1 MEIPNRTARRDV
13 TTRNRVPLF
22 AFLCAVSIL
31 FWWHSLV
38 MTLRLALANDAYTHI
53 LLILPVSVALIYLDS
68 QLLASNPQ
76 DSEYGD
82 SKVLRIDPRPSLRI
96 GAALLVLALL
106 MGGYARWGMT
116 ATVDDVR
123 LSLGM
128 FALVTWWI
136 ASVLFC
142 FGAKT
147 FQSFLFP
154 LCFLFLVVPIPEFAL
169 SWIVEFLQQQSAVA
183 ARIMFRAVRVPVT
196 QDGIMLSVPGLDIE
210 VARECSSIRSS
221 LMLVV
226 TTMVL
231 AHLFLRSWWRKALL
245 VLAAIPLSL
254 AKNGLRIF
262 TIAELGT
269 RVDPGFLDGKL
280 HHHGGIVFFGIAVVA
295 VVVLLW
301 ILRRTEF
308 RMPWRHPAPLPE

>member
-1 MEIPNRTARRDV
+1 MEILNRNARRNM
-13 TTRNRVPLF
+13 TTRNRVPPF

-38 MTLRLALANDAYTHI
+38 MTLRLALANNAYNHI
-53 LLILPVSVALIYLDS
+53 LLILPLSVALIYF
-68 QLLASNPQ
+68 
-76 DSEYGD
+76 DSEHRD
-82 SKVLRIDPRPSLRI
+82 SKALRIDPQPSPRI
-96 GAALLVLALL
+96 GVALLVLALL
-106 MGGYARWGMT
+106 IGGYARWGMA

-136 ASVLFC
+136 AAVLFC
-142 FGAKT
+142 FGART

-169 SWIVEFLQQQSAVA
+169 NWIVEFLQQQSAVA
-183 ARIMFRAVRVPVT
+183 ARIMFRAVGVPVA
-196 QDGIMLSVPGLDIE
+196 QDGIMLSIPGLDIE

-245 VLAAIPLSL
+245 VVAAIPLSV

-262 TIAELGT
+262 TIVELAT
-269 RVDPGFLDGKL
+269 RVDPGFLSGKL
-280 HHHGGIVFFGIAVVA
+280 HHNGGIVFFGIGVVA

-308 RMPWRHPAPLPE
+308 RMQLRHPAPLPE